1 LVPVTARRGE
11 RGPPEN
17 KRASELEEL
26 EALQQRSEEEE
37 TTTGWR
43 DFSRKREREETGA
56 AANLHQ

>member
-1 LVPVTARRGE
+1 LVPATARRAE
-11 RGPPEN
+11 RGLPEN
-17 KRASELEEL
+17 KRASEL